1 MLFKP
6 LGINQ
11 SLHVVN
17 IEGYDID
24 TDIFLQHSD
33 IFGYNDNIFEHTSNL
48 DSSQTGNGSI
58 FTSGGLSG
66 AIFVENKEMEYF

>member
-1 MLFKP
+1 MK
-6 LGINQ
+6 
-11 SLHVVN
+11 
-17 IEGYDID
+17 GYDID

-33 IFGYNDNIFEHTSNL
+33 ILHGYNNNIFEHTNNL

-66 AIFVENKEMEYF
+66 AIFVENEEMEYF

>member
-1 MLFKP
+1 MLWEAIEINYILDKGYMLFKP

-33 IFGYNDNIFEHTSNL
+33 IFGYNDNIFEHI
-48 DSSQTGNGSI
+48 Q
-58 FTSGGLSG
+58 
-66 AIFVENKEMEYF
+66 VKQEMVQFLLLEG